1 MNSTPCVRDYMSR
14 SLVTLTPDMRIQD
27 AIEYLVEHE
36 YSGAVVVDVSGK
48 LAGMLSNKDCLKLAF
63 EAGYHQDWPGTVGE
77 YMSSPVETVDADL
90 DVVAAAELFGKGHYR
105 RYPVLEA
112 GVLVGQISRYD
123 ILRALKEMW

>member
-77 YMSSPVETVDADL
+77 YTFRQGTLPPVPGARGGCPGRANQPLRCSPRTER
-90 DVVAAAELFGKGHYR
+90 DVVIRL
-105 RYPVLEA
+105 P
-112 GVLVGQISRYD
+112 
-123 ILRALKEMW
+123 

>member
-1 MNSTPCVRDYMSR
+1 M
-14 SLVTLTPDMRIQD
+14 
-27 AIEYLVEHE
+27 
-36 YSGAVVVDVSGK
+36 
-48 LAGMLSNKDCLKLAF
+48 
-63 EAGYHQDWPGTVGE
+63 GE